1 MWSSTRWPPIFAP
14 VNSPAMPD
22 QLVPEGAVTWAE
34 MLASTAE
41 IAGDRTV
48 AKWLCEHASG
58 ATDAAEFDAMRHE
71 PVSARSGLHLEAM
84 LRRYLDGEPLQY
96 VMGRW
101 AFRHLDLLV
110 DTRVLIPRA
119 DTETLVEV
127 ALEILAVRRAV
138 TDVPATVV
146 DLGTGSG
153 AVGLALLDESP
164 IGSVEVWMTDAS
176 EDALDVARA
185 NAAGLGR
192 QAAGARFAH
201 GSWFEALPG
210 ELRGRVDLIVSNPP
224 YVADDD
230 PELDKSVRQWEPHLA
245 LFAGADGLDAYRVI
259 CAGAGEWLAPGGS
272 VALEI
277 GHTQAD
283 SVVGL
288 TRSTGLSDTR
298 VHRDMAGR
306 DRVVIASR

>member
-1 MWSSTRWPPIFAP
+1 
-14 VNSPAMPD
+14 MPD
-22 QLVPEGAVTWAE
+22 ESVSDGTVTWAE
-34 MLASTAE
+34 LLVSTADVV
-41 IAGDRTV
+41 GDRTV

-58 ATDAAEFDAMRHE
+58 AVDAAEFDAMRNE
-71 PVSARSGLHLEAM
+71 LVSARSGLHLEAM
-84 LRRYLDGEPLQY
+84 LRRHLAGEPLQY

-101 AFRHLDLLV
+101 AFRRLDLMV
-110 DTRVLIPRA
+110 DARVLIPRP

-127 ALEILAVRRAV
+127 ALEVLSVRRAA

-164 IGSVEVWMTDAS
+164 IGSLEVWMTDLS
-176 EDALDVARA
+176 DDALDVARA

-201 GSWFEALPG
+201 GSWFDALPT

-224 YVADDD
+224 YIAHDDTD
-230 PELDKSVRQWEPHLA
+230 VEESVTQREPHLA
-245 LFAGADGLDAYRVI
+245 LFAGHDGLDAYRVI
-259 CAGAGEWLAPGGS
+259 CAETREWLAPGGML
-272 VALEI
+272 ALEI

-283 SVVGL
+283 AVSALMGDAGL
-288 TRSTGLSDTR
+288 RDTR
-298 VHRDMAGR
+298 VHRDLAGH
-306 DRVVIASR
+306 DRVVIARR